1 VEGSR
6 EEGNPQNGS
15 EKRGEKEDTHLEQS
29 HTLIAEALRVLH
41 HLLFRPLLSERS
53 SPTSKLLPSFVLDEV
68 DEVDEAPSPDR
79 EGKDMLLVS
88 KVHDLQK
95 RKSEDEEKVRKG
107 ERKTHL
113 RLPPFPHHLLVL
125 LDRDQAPPSNPV
137 AIPRPLRLLRQAQLL
152 VHPPSNVRADTVA
165 RDENVSFD
173 GFAIL
178 ELDVDTGRSVGVVG
192 EAFAE
197 DGDAGRE
204 ELDKLVE
211 KVGAE
216 KGEKVSPS
224 RYIPRRRGSPMH
236 VDISGS
242 LVVALDAASRSGS
255 DEKVK
260 GSGKER
266 RRTSRRRLRAFRES
280 FQRCESRTC
289 NIGSARKRR
298 NG

>member
-1 VEGSR
+1 
-6 EEGNPQNGS
+6 
-15 EKRGEKEDTHLEQS
+15 
-29 HTLIAEALRVLH
+29 
-41 HLLFRPLLSERS
+41 
-53 SPTSKLLPSFVLDEV
+53 
-68 DEVDEAPSPDR
+68 
-79 EGKDMLLVS
+79 MLLVS

-152 VHPPSNVRADTVA
+152 VHPPSNVRANAVA
-165 RDENVSFD
+165 RDENVGFD
-173 GFAIL
+173 SFAIL
-178 ELDVDTGRSVGVVG
+178 ELDGDTGRSVGVIG

-211 KVGAE
+211 KVGAG

-266 RRTSRRRLRAFRES
+266 RRTSRRRLRAFCES
-280 FQRCESRTC
+280 FQRCGSRTC
-289 NIGSARKRR
+289 NIGLAQKRR
-298 NG
+298 KGGGNDIPGLPSRIPLLCRLFQRLSRSHQVQSPRRVRSQRHSRSDLPKLARLLIDRD